1 MGTQLVG
8 RRVGDD
14 WDVVNNIDER
24 RFQTHI

>member
-14 WDVVNNIDER
+14 WDVVNNIDEI